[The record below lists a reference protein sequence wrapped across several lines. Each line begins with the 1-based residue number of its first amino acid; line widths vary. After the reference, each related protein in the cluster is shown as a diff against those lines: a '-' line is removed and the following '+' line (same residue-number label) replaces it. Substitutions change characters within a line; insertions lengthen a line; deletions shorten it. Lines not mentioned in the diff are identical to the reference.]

1 MAEFT
6 GFPGQH
12 GNQRLYSFSSRL
24 RRSCPASGLPCSGT
38 RPAHPL
44 GLVAGDM
51 SVTAHCLAA
60 SIACMICAI
69 GATESPVFSNPEEM
83 ERGRGWGHIR

>member
-1 MAEFT
+1 
-6 GFPGQH
+6 
-12 GNQRLYSFSSRL
+12 
-24 RRSCPASGLPCSGT
+24 
-38 RPAHPL
+38 
-44 GLVAGDM
+44 M

-69 GATESPVFSNPEEM
+69 GATESPIFSNPEEM